1 LKEPVERTCDF
12 IVCFRLNFVPALQ
25 AIVENLA
32 RAQTEFLSAAD
43 TVPADQ
49 WRRNPSD
56 GKWSAGEVVAHLIM
70 VERTILRGTDKL
82 LQKPPKPRPFFRRL
96 HLPMVLVESRLIPRR
111 TPIPL
116 DPSMVGQ
123 KEEMLAQLREV
134 RGRTLALMEE
144 TRGRD
149 LSQYHMPHPFLG
161 TLNTYEWF
169 QMIASHEVR
178 HTKQMKE
185 IATALQENVTSL
197 QK

>member
-1 LKEPVERTCDF
+1 
-12 IVCFRLNFVPALQ
+12 VPALQ
-25 AIVENLA
+25 AIAENLV

-43 TVPADQ
+43 AVPPDQ
-49 WRRNPSD
+49 WKRNPSE

-82 LQKPPKPRPFFRRL
+82 LQKPPKPRPFFKRL
-96 HLPMVLVESRLIPRR
+96 HFPMALVETRLIPLK

-116 DPSMVGQ
+116 DPSLVSQ

-134 RGRTLALMEE
+134 RGRTLAFMEE
-144 TRGRD
+144 TRGRE
-149 LSQYHMPHPFLG
+149 LSAYHLPHPFLG
-161 TLNTYEWF
+161 TLNMYEWF

-185 IATALQENVTSL
+185 ITAALQKSVASL

>member
-1 LKEPVERTCDF
+1 VL
-12 IVCFRLNFVPALQ
+12 ALQ
-25 AIVENLA
+25 AIIENLA
-32 RAQTEFLSAAD
+32 RAQAEFLSAAEA
-43 TVPADQ
+43 VPADQ
-49 WRRNPSD
+49 WKRNPSE
-56 GKWSAGEVVAHLIM
+56 GKWSAGDVVAHLIM

-82 LQKPPKPRPFFRRL
+82 LQKPPKPRPFFKRF
-96 HLPMVLVESRLIPRR
+96 HIPMALVESRLIPRK

-116 DPSMVGQ
+116 DPSLVGQ

-134 RGRTLALMEE
+134 RGRTLAFMEE
-144 TRGRD
+144 TRGRN
-149 LSQYHMPHPFLG
+149 LTKYHMPHPFLG

-185 IATALQENVTSL
+185 ISAALQKSVASL

>member
-1 LKEPVERTCDF
+1 MR
-12 IVCFRLNFVPALQ
+12 
-25 AIVENLA
+25 
-32 RAQTEFLSAAD
+32 AAD
-43 TVPADQ
+43 DVPADQ
-49 WRRNPSD
+49 WKQNPSE
-56 GKWSAGEVVAHLIM
+56 GRWSAGEVVAHLIM
-70 VERTILRGTDKL
+70 VERAILRGTDKL
-82 LQKPPKPRPFFRRL
+82 LQKTPKPRPFFKRF
-96 HLPMVLVESRLIPRR
+96 HIPMALVESRLIPLK

-116 DPSMVGQ
+116 DPALVGQ

-144 TRGRD
+144 IRGRD
-149 LSQYHMPHPFLG
+149 MTKYHMPHPFLG

-185 IATALQENVTSL
+185 IAEALPKTVRRL